1 MESAKPPSRV
11 MSIDGESA
19 GPGLPALVD
28 RLSRA
33 LADGVDVILDLDE
46 LERLDSSFLAT
57 IVAADKTARARGHR
71 LLLRRLRENVR
82 RTLARTGL
90 DSRLQILDGS

>member
-1 MESAKPPSRV
+1 MP
-11 MSIDGESA
+11 IDGESA
-19 GPGLPALVD
+19 GPGLPALAE

-33 LADGVDVILDLDE
+33 LADGVDLILDLAE
-46 LERLDSSFLAT
+46 LERLDSSLLAT

-71 LLLRRLRENVR
+71 LFLRRLHENVA

-90 DSRLQILDGS
+90 DTRLQVLDGL